1 MEKKLSLENKSG
13 KKIWE
18 IEYKESRER
27 ERERVT
33 EGRKEKKNMI
43 IFPWN

>member
-27 ERERVT
+27 ERERVK
-33 EGRKEKKNMI
+33 GRKEKKNMI